1 MGGAPAAAPPPPPAA
16 RPPDAAPQ
24 AAPAPAPAAPAPAPA
39 DAAPA
44 PAPAA
49 APPPPGPAAAA
60 ASGLEQLTAHWTD
73 AIVPEIGRRSV
84 PLQSLMQHA
93 SPLALDDGEVVLAFP
108 RSHQFA
114 LTTADS
120 PPNREV
126 LESVLGQAVGRSVR
140 VRLEVAAAEGEADPG
155 PVAEAAP
162 SEPLDENDL
171 LSELKEKFDAREIEE
186 RR

>member
-1 MGGAPAAAPPPPPAA
+1 
-16 RPPDAAPQ
+16 
-24 AAPAPAPAAPAPAPA
+24 
-39 DAAPA
+39 
-44 PAPAA
+44 
-49 APPPPGPAAAA
+49 
-60 ASGLEQLTAHWTD
+60 
-73 AIVPEIGRRSV
+73 VPEIGRRSV

-93 SPLALDDGEVVLAFP
+93 SPRALDDGEVVLAFP

-126 LESVLGQAVGRSVR
+126 LESVLAQAVGRSVR
-140 VRLEVAAAEGEADPG
+140 VRLEVAAADAESEADPG
-155 PVAEAAP
+155 PVAAAR